1 MRIQSAALDDLPD
14 GGLAPFYFI
23 FGSEIL
29 LVEEA
34 LDKLRR
40 LARGQGYGDRESHV
54 VERGFDWN
62 LLFGASQSL
71 SLFAESK
78 ILEIRMPGGKP
89 GDQGAKALVEYAAL
103 PPPPDTLLLMISG
116 PVDKRSQNTK
126 WFKAVASAAVV
137 VDCPDVPRER
147 LPQWIA
153 GRIRDQGFSADRDA
167 VLRLA
172 HYVEG
177 NLLAASQQI
186 NLLGLLAEDGRIT
199 TTLVDD
205 VIADS
210 ARFNNFNF
218 ADACL
223 AGATV
228 RAMRILGSLKTEQ
241 AEPILI
247 LWALTRE
254 VRALCQLAGIREQG
268 GNPNGQFRRFG
279 VWGNRESGFR
289 SALQRLSLGNCHDL
303 LRRLA
308 RADRQLKGQAP
319 LERGDIWDEIESIGL
334 ALCGTRI
341 G

>member
-1 MRIQSAALDDLPD
+1 MRVNPAALRNLSD
-14 GGLAPFYFI
+14 GELAPFYFI
-23 FGSEIL
+23 FGAEIL

-34 LDKLRR
+34 LDQLRR
-40 LARGQGYGDRESHV
+40 HARSQGFGDRESHT

-71 SLFAESK
+71 SLFVEKK

-89 GDQGAKALVEYAAL
+89 GDQGAKALVEYAAT
-103 PPPPDTLLLMISG
+103 PPPPDTILIIISG
-116 PVDKRSQNTK
+116 PVDKRTQGTK
-126 WFKAVASAAVV
+126 WFKAVESAAVV
-137 VDCPDVPRER
+137 VDCPEVGRDR
-147 LPQWIA
+147 LPEWIS
-153 GRIRDQGFSADRDA
+153 GRIRAQGFSADRDA

-186 NLLGLLAEDGRIT
+186 SLLGLLAKNGQIT
-199 TTLVDD
+199 TDLVDD

-223 AGATV
+223 AGASG

-254 VRALCQLAGIREQG
+254 VRTLCMLADVRDRG

-279 VWGNRESGFR
+279 IWRNRESGFR
-289 SALQRLSLGNCHDL
+289 AALQRLSLDRCRSL
-303 LRRLA
+303 LRRLS
-308 RADRQLKGQAP
+308 RADLKLKGQAP
-319 LERGDIWDEIESIGL
+319 LERKDIWEEIESIGL
-334 ALCGTRI
+334 AVCGVRI
-341 G
+341 D